1 MQKTSEGDYTG
12 KMPAGTRSQSAKNKM
27 KNDFRQRTKP
37 IFVGEICIG
46 LVSMKLCVMKIINM
60 PKIAVRSRK

>member
-1 MQKTSEGDYTG
+1 
-12 KMPAGTRSQSAKNKM
+12 MPAGTRSQSANNKM

-60 PKIAVRSRK
+60 PKNAVRNKK